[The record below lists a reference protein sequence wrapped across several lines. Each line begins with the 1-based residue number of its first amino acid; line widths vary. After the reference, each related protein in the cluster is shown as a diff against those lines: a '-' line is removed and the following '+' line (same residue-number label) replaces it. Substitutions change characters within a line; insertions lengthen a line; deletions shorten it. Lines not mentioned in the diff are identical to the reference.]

1 MQEEKDIYHKC
12 RHLDTAGTI
21 LETPERKEKH
31 IREKENYNIY
41 LWHHPQ
47 ISHCLEALQRQQY
60 THITE
65 MEALSL
71 IAFSCR
77 AG

>member
-1 MQEEKDIYHKC
+1 MQEEKDIYRKC
-12 RHLDTAGTI
+12 GHLDTAGTI
-21 LETPERKEKH
+21 LETPQRKEEDV
-31 IREKENYNIY
+31 REKENYNIY

-47 ISHCLEALQRQQY
+47 ISHWLEALQRWWH

-65 MEALSL
+65 MEAHNLVAL
-71 IAFSCR
+71 SCR